1 MKYSAR
7 DQRPKTAV
15 IYTRVSTE
23 EQAEHGFSLAHQEDL
38 LRRECARKGIQILE
52 HFQDDGYSAKDFK
65 RPAFQELIAYLK
77 RHKKQVQY
85 LLVTKWCRFSRDV
98 ANTILMNRELQAHG
112 TRVVTL
118 DDAEESDN
126 PANFLL
132 TMLNMTLP
140 EIDNRIRSRN
150 TKAGIFRALKEG
162 FYPYGGSPK
171 GYSKDRAGQKTPLLI
186 PNEQAPFVKEAF
198 EVFATGAFPI
208 EDVRKASWK
217 NGLKLQRSQ
226 FGQMLRNPVYMGK
239 IYVPETENEEAHL
252 VDGVHQ
258 AIIPSDLFWKVQKL
272 LNKRMETHSH
282 LCSKEKLRDELPLR
296 GLLKCPQCGR
306 NWTGSISSGN
316 GGKYPYYH
324 CEKGCKSRANA
335 TIAHEQFSQFL
346 NTLQPPPEVIDLQM
360 AMMEVLFKAKEGDRD
375 QQIRKLKTEIG
386 QHKQNLLKID
396 QQRFISGELEA
407 DSYQRLKSHTL
418 GQIDNLNIQVA
429 DLEIT
434 DTAFHKYTR
443 YGMSLLK
450 DLAWYFQ
457 EAGLEAKRKLLGS
470 IFPTKL
476 IFQDGKYRTD
486 GLNPALAIILQKSNG
501 LQNEKTGNIVIS
513 ENVSGDVPMAGLE
526 PAPCCQE

>member
-15 IYTRVSTE
+15 MYTRVSTE

-171 GYSKDRAGQKTPLLI
+171 GYSKDRGGQKTPLLI

-226 FGQMLRNPVYMGK
+226 FGQMLRNPVYIGK

-258 AIIPSDLFWKVQKL
+258 AIVPSDLFWKVQKL

-282 LCSKEKLRDELPLR
+282 LCTKEKLRDELPLR
-296 GLLKCPQCGR
+296 GHLKCPQCNK

-324 CEKGCKSRANA
+324 CERGCNARASA
-335 TIAHEQFSQFL
+335 KIANEQFYQFL
-346 NTLQPPPEVIDLQM
+346 DTLQPPPEIIDLQM

-375 QQIRKLKTEIG
+375 QQIKKLKTEVG
-386 QHKQNLLKID
+386 QHKQNLLKFD
-396 QQRFISGELEA
+396 QQRFISGELEV

-418 GQIDNLNIQVA
+418 EQIDKLNVQVA

-434 DTAFHKYTR
+434 DTAFQKYTK

-450 DLAWYFQ
+450 DLAWYFK

-486 GLNPALAIILQKSNG
+486 GLNPALAIILQKTKN
-501 LQNEKTGNIVIS
+501 LQNEKPETLSFLKMSPG
-513 ENVSGDVPMAGLE
+513 M
-526 PAPCCQE
+526 CR